1 MSFLT
6 TLGRVYEEYAE
17 GGRRQFT
24 GVAGKLVI
32 GFAILYSL
40 YHLYVFLIGVGKLNV
55 FQHRATHL
63 LWLLA
68 FSFIVYAP
76 GASKKRV
83 GVWDW
88 FLAGLCIA
96 IWGHMMLNLERITLW
111 LSLID
116 EPPLLDLVF
125 GSLLI
130 LLVLEGVRRVSRMP
144 LVLVTVVFLLY
155 MFYGNLLGGIWWHSG
170 MTFDRVIDVLFLSPE
185 GMWGSL
191 MNISATYI
199 ILFVIFG
206 QLLLHCGGAAFFVDL
221 ADAVAGRARGGPA
234 KVAVVGSGLFGTISG
249 SQIANVATSG
259 SFTIPMMKRV
269 GFRPQFAG
277 AVELSASMGGMFM
290 PPVMA
295 STVFLMSDISGIPY
309 VEIIVAAFIPA
320 CLYFF
325 TVFWQVH
332 MESVKMGITSPTEGR
347 RSAWNVLKEDGH
359 FIAPL
364 VVIVWVL
371 LEGYTPIRAALVAI
385 ATLLVVTALRKKGRK
400 DFVKNVL
407 KGLETGATTSIIV
420 ALPIAAGAIMVTAIS
435 ATGLGGKFGS
445 MVMLFSGGYLFPA
458 LVIAMI
464 ASLVLG
470 APLSVAATYILTAIM
485 IVPVTV
491 QLGVPPLA
499 AHLFA
504 VYFAVIAPMS
514 PPAGPA
520 MFLAG
525 GLAGANPMIVG
536 LIGIRLAI
544 GAFVLPFLFVF
555 NDGLLMQGGL
565 LEILSSTAVA
575 AFALFALAAG
585 FEGWISKETAAW
597 ERILLLAGGFLM
609 IFPGPWTLGIGA
621 SAVAA
626 AILAHL
632 VRTRAGS
639 REAGATPA

>member
-1 MSFLT
+1 MSFLA
-6 TLGRVYEEYAE
+6 TLGRVYEDYAE
-17 GGRRQFT
+17 GSRRQFT
-24 GVAGKLVI
+24 GVAGKLVP

-40 YHLYVFLIGVGKLNV
+40 YHLYVFIIGVGKLNV
-55 FQHRATHL
+55 FQHRSTHL

-68 FSFIVYAP
+68 FSFIVYGPAV
-76 GASKKRV
+76 KKTRV

-88 FLAGLCIA
+88 IPAILSIA
-96 IWGHMMLNLERITLW
+96 IWVYMMFNLERITLW

-116 EPPLLDLVF
+116 EPPLLDLIF
-125 GSLLI
+125 GGLLI

-144 LVLVTVVFLLY
+144 LVIVTVIFLLY
-155 MFYGNLLGGIWWHSG
+155 MFWGNLLGGIWWHAG
-170 MTFDRVIDVLFLSPE
+170 MTYDVVVDVLFLSPQ

-199 ILFVIFG
+199 ILFVLFG
-206 QLLLHCGGAAFFVDL
+206 QLLLHLGGAAFFVDL
-221 ADAVAGRARGGPA
+221 ADAIAGRARGGPA

-332 MESVKMGITSPTEGR
+332 MESVKMGIVSPTEGR

-359 FIAPL
+359 FILPL

-385 ATLLVVTALRKKGRK
+385 ATLLVVTAIRKKGRK
-400 DFVKNVL
+400 DFIKNVL

-491 QLGVPPLA
+491 SLGVPPLA

-536 LIGIRLAI
+536 LIGMRLAI
-544 GAFVLPFLFVF
+544 GAFVLPFMFVF
-555 NDGLLMQGGL
+555 NTGLLMDGSVA
-565 LEILSSTAVA
+565 EILFSTAVA
-575 AFALFALAAG
+575 ALALFALAAG
-585 FEGWISKETAAW
+585 FEGWISKTTAAW
-597 ERILLLAGGFLM
+597 ERVLLVAGGFTM
-609 IFPGPWTLGIGA
+609 IFPGTVTLAAG
-621 SAVAA
+621 AA
-626 AILAHL
+626 AVIVAIVAHL
-632 VRTRAGS
+632 VRVKVVQGTSEPVA
-639 REAGATPA
+639 P

>member
-6 TLGRVYEEYAE
+6 TLGRVYEDYAE
-17 GGRRQFT
+17 GSRRQFT
-24 GVAGKLVI
+24 GIAGKLVP

-40 YHLYVFLIGVGKLNV
+40 YHVYVFIIGVGKLNV
-55 FQHRATHL
+55 FQHRSTHL

-68 FSFIVYAP
+68 FSFIVYGPAV
-76 GASKKRV
+76 KKTRV
-83 GVWDW
+83 GLWDW
-88 FLAGLCIA
+88 IPAILSIA
-96 IWGHMMLNLERITLW
+96 IWVYMMFNLERITLW

-116 EPPLLDLVF
+116 EPPLLDLIF
-125 GSLLI
+125 GGLLI

-144 LVLVTVVFLLY
+144 LVIVTVIFLLY
-155 MFYGNLLGGIWWHSG
+155 MFWGNLLGGIWWHAG
-170 MTFDRVIDVLFLSPE
+170 MTYDVVIDVLFLSPQ

-199 ILFVIFG
+199 ILFVLFG
-206 QLLLHCGGAAFFVDL
+206 QLLLHLGGAAFFVDL

-277 AVELSASMGGMFM
+277 GVELSASMGGMFM

-320 CLYFF
+320 CLYFY

-332 MESVKMGITSPTEGR
+332 MESVKMGIISPTEGR

-359 FIAPL
+359 FILPL
-364 VVIVWVL
+364 IVIVWVL

-385 ATLLVVTALRKKGRK
+385 ATLLVVTGVRKKGRK

-491 QLGVPPLA
+491 SLGVAPLA

-536 LIGIRLAI
+536 LIGMRLAI
-544 GAFVLPFLFVF
+544 GAFVLPFMFVF
-555 NDGLLMQGGL
+555 NSGLLMEGSVV
-565 LEILSSTAVA
+565 EILFAVAVA

-585 FEGWISKETAAW
+585 FEGWISKSTAAW
-597 ERILLLAGGFLM
+597 ERVLLVAGGFTM
-609 IFPGPWTLGIGA
+609 IFPGAVTLTAG
-621 SAVAA
+621 AA
-626 AILAHL
+626 AVIVAIVGHL
-632 VRTRAGS
+632 VRVKVVQ
-639 REAGATPA
+639 ATSEPAAP

>member
-1 MSFLT
+1 MSFLA
-6 TLGRVYEEYAE
+6 TLGRVYEDYAE
-17 GGRRQFT
+17 GSRRQFT
-24 GVAGKLVI
+24 GVAGKLVS

-40 YHLYVFLIGVGKLNV
+40 YHIYVFIIGVGKLNV

-68 FSFIVYAP
+68 FSFIVFGPAVR
-76 GASKKRV
+76 KTRV
-83 GVWDW
+83 GLWDW
-88 FLAGLCIA
+88 IPAVLSIA
-96 IWGHMMLNLERITLW
+96 IWVYMMFNLERITLW

-116 EPPLLDLVF
+116 EPPLLDLIF
-125 GSLLI
+125 GGLLI

-144 LVLVTVVFLLY
+144 LVFVTLIFLLY
-155 MFYGNLLGGIWWHSG
+155 MFWGNLLGGIWWHAG
-170 MTFDRVIDVLFLSPE
+170 MSYEVVIDHLFLSPQ

-199 ILFVIFG
+199 ILFVLFG
-206 QLLLHCGGAAFFVDL
+206 QLLLHLGGAAFFVDL

-269 GFRPQFAG
+269 GFRPEFAG

-320 CLYFF
+320 CLYFY

-347 RSAWNVLKEDGH
+347 RSAWEVLKEDGH
-359 FIAPL
+359 FIVPL

-385 ATLLVVTALRKKGRK
+385 ATLLVVTVVRKKGRK

-407 KGLETGATTSIIV
+407 KGLETGATTTIIV
-420 ALPIAAGAIMVTAIS
+420 GLPIAAGAIMVTAIS

-458 LVIAMI
+458 LFIAMI

-536 LIGIRLAI
+536 LLGMRMAV

-555 NDGLLMQGGL
+555 NNGLLMHGSL
-565 LEILSSTAVA
+565 YEIAFATATA
-575 AFALFALAAG
+575 ALALFALAAG
-585 FEGWISKETAAW
+585 FEGWISRATAVW
-597 ERILLLAGGFLM
+597 ERVLLVAGGFVM
-609 IFPGPWTLGIGA
+609 IFPHPMTLSLG
-621 SAVAA
+621 AA
-626 AILAHL
+626 AVILAIVAHL
-632 VRTRAGS
+632 VRVKAFRG
-639 REAGATPA
+639 EPAAP

>member
-1 MSFLT
+1 MPFLT
-6 TLGRVYEEYAE
+6 ALGRVYEEYAE
-17 GGRRQFT
+17 GSRREFT
-24 GVAGKLVI
+24 GVTGKLVT
-32 GFAILYSL
+32 GFAILYSC
-40 YHLYVFLIGVGKLNV
+40 YHLYVFIMGVGKLNV

-68 FSFIVYAP
+68 FSFIVYGP
-76 GASKKRV
+76 GAKKTRV
-83 GVWDW
+83 GVWDIVPAV
-88 FLAGLCIA
+88 LSLA
-96 IWGHMMLNLERITLW
+96 IWVYMMLHLDRITLW
-111 LSLID
+111 LSQID

-144 LVLVTVVFLLY
+144 LVLVTAVFLLY
-155 MFYGNLLGGIWWHSG
+155 MFWGNLLGGIWWHSG
-170 MTFDRVIDVLFLSPE
+170 LTFDLVIDVLFLSPQ
-185 GMWGSL
+185 GLWGSL

-199 ILFVIFG
+199 ILFVLFG
-206 QLLLHCGGAAFFVDL
+206 QLLLHCGGASFFVDL
-221 ADAVAGRARGGPA
+221 ADAMAGRARGGPA

-259 SFTIPMMKRV
+259 SFTIPMMKRA
-269 GFRPQFAG
+269 GFRPEFAG

-309 VEIIVAAFIPA
+309 IEIIVAAFIPA

-332 MESVKMGITSPTEGR
+332 MESVKMGIIAPTEGR
-347 RSAWNVLKEDGH
+347 RTAWNVLKEDGH

-371 LEGYTPIRAALVAI
+371 LEGYTPIRAALVAM

-400 DFVKNVL
+400 DFIKNVL
-407 KGLETGATTSIIV
+407 KGLETGARTTIIV

-445 MVMLFSGGYLFPA
+445 MIMLFSGGYLFPA

-464 ASLVLG
+464 ASLAIG

-491 QLGVPPLA
+491 SLGVEPCWLRTCSRST
-499 AHLFA
+499 
-504 VYFAVIAPMS
+504 S
-514 PPAGPA
+514 PSSRPC
-520 MFLAG
+520 
-525 GLAGANPMIVG
+525 
-536 LIGIRLAI
+536 RLPR
-544 GAFVLPFLFVF
+544 VLPCSLPEVWP
-555 NDGLLMQGGL
+555 
-565 LEILSSTAVA
+565 E
-575 AFALFALAAG
+575 
-585 FEGWISKETAAW
+585 
-597 ERILLLAGGFLM
+597 
-609 IFPGPWTLGIGA
+609 P
-621 SAVAA
+621 
-626 AILAHL
+626 
-632 VRTRAGS
+632 
-639 REAGATPA
+639 TP

>member
-1 MSFLT
+1 
-6 TLGRVYEEYAE
+6 
-17 GGRRQFT
+17 
-24 GVAGKLVI
+24 
-32 GFAILYSL
+32 
-40 YHLYVFLIGVGKLNV
+40 
-55 FQHRATHL
+55 
-63 LWLLA
+63 
-68 FSFIVYAP
+68 VYAP
-76 GASKKRV
+76 GAKKTRV
-83 GVWDW
+83 GVWDIVPAV
-88 FLAGLCIA
+88 LSLA
-96 IWGHMMLNLERITLW
+96 IWVYMMVNLERITLW
-111 LSLID
+111 LSQID
-116 EPPLLDLVF
+116 EPPLMDLVF
-125 GSLLI
+125 GSLLV

-155 MFYGNLLGGIWWHSG
+155 MFWGNLLGGIWWHSG
-170 MTFDRVIDVLFLSPE
+170 LTFDLVIDVLFLSPQ

-199 ILFVIFG
+199 ILFVLFG
-206 QLLLHCGGAAFFVDL
+206 QLLLHLGGAAFFVDL
-221 ADAVAGRARGGPA
+221 ADAMAGRARGGPA

-269 GFRPQFAG
+269 GFRPEFAG

-332 MESVKMGITSPTEGR
+332 MESVKMGIVSPTEGR
-347 RSAWNVLKEDGH
+347 RTAWDVLKEDGH
-359 FIAPL
+359 FIVPL

-371 LEGYTPIRAALVAI
+371 LEGYTPIRAALVAM
-385 ATLLVVTALRKKGRK
+385 ATLLAVTAVRKKGRK
-400 DFVKNVL
+400 DFIKNVL
-407 KGLETGATTSIIV
+407 KGLETGARTTIIV

-491 QLGVPPLA
+491 SLGVPPLA

-544 GAFVLPFLFVF
+544 GAFVLPFMFVF
-555 NDGLLMQGGL
+555 NSGLLMDGTVA
-565 LEILSSTAVA
+565 EILFSTGTA
-575 AFALFALAAG
+575 ALALFALAAG
-585 FEGWISKETAAW
+585 FEGWVSKETAIW
-597 ERILLLAGGFLM
+597 ERVLLVAGGFTM
-609 IFPGPWTLGIGA
+609 VFPGAVTLSVG
-621 SAVAA
+621 AA
-626 AILAHL
+626 AVILAIVAHL
-632 VRTRAGS
+632 VRVRIVQA
-639 REAGATPA
+639 

>member
-1 MSFLT
+1 MSFLA
-6 TLGRVYEEYAE
+6 TLGRVYEDYAE
-17 GGRRQFT
+17 GSRRQFP
-24 GVAGKLVI
+24 GVAGKLVS

-40 YHLYVFLIGVGKLNV
+40 YHIYVFIIGVGKLNV

-68 FSFIVYAP
+68 FSFIVFGPAVR
-76 GASKKRV
+76 KTRV
-83 GVWDW
+83 GLWDW
-88 FLAGLCIA
+88 ILAGLSIA
-96 IWGHMMLNLERITLW
+96 IWVYMMVNLERITLW

-116 EPPLLDLVF
+116 DPPLLDLIF
-125 GSLLI
+125 GGLLI

-144 LVLVTVVFLLY
+144 LVFVTVIFLLY
-155 MFYGNLLGGIWWHSG
+155 MFWGNLLGGIWWHAG
-170 MTFDRVIDVLFLSPE
+170 MNYAVVIDHLFLSPQ

-199 ILFVIFG
+199 ILFVLFG
-206 QLLLHCGGAAFFVDL
+206 QLLLHMGGAAFFVDL
-221 ADAVAGRARGGPA
+221 ADAIAGRARGGPA

-259 SFTIPMMKRV
+259 SFTIPMMKQV

-320 CLYFF
+320 CLYFY

-332 MESVKMGITSPTEGR
+332 MESVKMGIISPTESR

-359 FIAPL
+359 FIVPL

-385 ATLLVVTALRKKGRK
+385 GTLLVVTVIRKKGRK

-407 KGLETGATTSIIV
+407 KGLETGATTTIIV

-536 LIGIRLAI
+536 LLGMRMAV

-555 NDGLLMQGGL
+555 NNGLLMHGSL
-565 LEILSSTAVA
+565 YEIAFATATA
-575 AFALFALAAG
+575 ALALFALAAG
-585 FEGWISKETAAW
+585 FEGWISRATAVW
-597 ERILLLAGGFLM
+597 ERVLLVAGGFVM
-609 IFPGPWTLGIGA
+609 IFPHPMTLSLG
-621 SAVAA
+621 AA
-626 AILAHL
+626 AVILAIVAHL
-632 VRTRAGS
+632 VRVKAFRG
-639 REAGATPA
+639 EPAAP

>member
-6 TLGRVYEEYAE
+6 TLGQVYEEYAE
-17 GGRRQFT
+17 GSRRQFT
-24 GVAGKLVI
+24 GLANKLVV
-32 GFAILYSL
+32 GFAILYSC
-40 YHLYVFLIGVGKLNV
+40 YHLYVFLIGVGKLNI
-55 FQHRATHL
+55 FQHRSTHL

-68 FSFIVYAP
+68 FSFIVYSP
-76 GASKKRV
+76 GAKKTRV
-83 GVWDW
+83 GWWDW
-88 FLAGLCIA
+88 TLAGASIA
-96 IWGHMMLNLERITLW
+96 IWVYMMFNLERITLW

-116 EPPLLDLVF
+116 EPPLWDLIF
-125 GSLLI
+125 GTLLV

-144 LVLVTVVFLLY
+144 LVLVTVIFLAY
-155 MFYGNLLGGIWWHSG
+155 MFWGNLLGGIWWHSG
-170 MTFDRVIDVLFLSPE
+170 MTFDRVIDVLFLSPQ

-199 ILFVIFG
+199 ILFVLFG
-206 QLLLHCGGAAFFVDL
+206 QLLLHMGGAAFFVDL
-221 ADAVAGRARGGPA
+221 ADAMAGRARGGPA

-259 SFTIPMMKRV
+259 SFTIPMMKQV

-320 CLYFF
+320 CLYFY

-332 MESVKMGITSPTEGR
+332 MESVKMGITSPTEGQ
-347 RSAWNVLKEDGH
+347 RSAWDVLKEDGH
-359 FIAPL
+359 FIVPL

-385 ATLLVVTALRKKGRK
+385 ATLLLVTVVRKKGRK

-407 KGLETGATTSIIV
+407 KGLETGATTTIIV

-536 LIGIRLAI
+536 LLGIRLAV

-555 NDGLLMQGGL
+555 NNGLLMHGSL
-565 LEILSSTAVA
+565 YEIVFATATA
-575 AFALFALAAG
+575 ALALFALAAG
-585 FEGWISKETAAW
+585 FEGWISKATAAW
-597 ERILLLAGGFLM
+597 ERVLLVTGGFVM
-609 IFPGPWTLGIGA
+609 IFPHAITLSLG
-621 SAVAA
+621 AA
-626 AILAHL
+626 AVILAIVAHL
-632 VRTRAGS
+632 VRVKSFRG
-639 REAGATPA
+639 EPASP

>member
-6 TLGRVYEEYAE
+6 TLGQVYEEYAE
-17 GGRRQFT
+17 GSRRQFT
-24 GVAGKLVI
+24 GIAGKLVP

-40 YHLYVFLIGVGKLNV
+40 YHLYVFIIGVGKLNV
-55 FQHRATHL
+55 FQHRSTHL

-76 GASKKRV
+76 GAKKTRV
-83 GVWDW
+83 SWWDW
-88 FLAGLCIA
+88 FLAALCIA
-96 IWGHMMLNLERITLW
+96 IWGYMMLNLNRITLW

-116 EPPLLDLVF
+116 EPPLWDLIF
-125 GSLLI
+125 GTLLI

-144 LVLVTVVFLLY
+144 LVLVTVVFLVY
-155 MFYGNLLGGIWWHSG
+155 MFWGNLLGGIWWHSG
-170 MTFDRVIDVLFLSPE
+170 MTFDRVIDVLFLSPQ

-199 ILFVIFG
+199 ILFVLFG
-206 QLLLHCGGAAFFVDL
+206 QLLLHLGGAAFFVDL
-221 ADAVAGRARGGPA
+221 ADAMAGRARGGPA

-269 GFRPQFAG
+269 GFRPEFAG

-332 MESVKMGITSPTEGR
+332 LESVKMGITSPTEGR
-347 RSAWNVLKEDGH
+347 RSAWDVLKEDGH
-359 FIAPL
+359 FIVPL

-400 DFVKNVL
+400 DFIKNVL

-536 LIGIRLAI
+536 LLGMRMAI

-555 NDGLLMQGGL
+555 NTGLLMKGSL
-565 LEILSSTAVA
+565 VEIAFATGVA
-575 AFALFALAAG
+575 ALALFALAAG
-585 FEGWISKETAAW
+585 FEGWISKATAVW
-597 ERILLLAGGFLM
+597 ERILLLAGGFVM
-609 IFPGPWTLGIGA
+609 IFPGTLTL
-621 SAVAA
+621 SAGAA
-626 AILAHL
+626 AVVLAIAGHL
-632 VRTRAGS
+632 VRVKVFQTA
-639 REAGATPA
+639 PASP

>member
-6 TLGRVYEEYAE
+6 TLGRVYEDYAE
-17 GGRRQFT
+17 GSRRQFT
-24 GVAGKLVI
+24 GVAGKLVS

-40 YHLYVFLIGVGKLNV
+40 YHIYVFIIGVGKLNV
-55 FQHRATHL
+55 FQHRSTHL

-68 FSFIVYAP
+68 FSFIVFGPAVR
-76 GASKKRV
+76 KTRV
-83 GVWDW
+83 GLWDW
-88 FLAGLCIA
+88 IPAVLSIA
-96 IWGHMMLNLERITLW
+96 IWVYMMFNLERITLW

-116 EPPLLDLVF
+116 EPPLLDLIF
-125 GSLLI
+125 GGLLI

-144 LVLVTVVFLLY
+144 LVIVTVIFLLY
-155 MFYGNLLGGIWWHSG
+155 MFWGNLLGGIWWHAG
-170 MTFDRVIDVLFLSPE
+170 MNYDVVIDHLFLSPQ

-199 ILFVIFG
+199 ILFVLFG
-206 QLLLHCGGAAFFVDL
+206 QLLLHLGGAAFFVDL

-269 GFRPQFAG
+269 GFRPEFAG

-320 CLYFF
+320 CLYFY

-347 RSAWNVLKEDGH
+347 RSAWDVLKEDGH
-359 FIAPL
+359 FIVPL

-385 ATLLVVTALRKKGRK
+385 ATLLLVTVVRKKGRK
-400 DFVKNVL
+400 DFIRNVL
-407 KGLETGATTSIIV
+407 KGLETGATTTIIV
-420 ALPIAAGAIMVTAIS
+420 GLPIAAGAIMVTAIS

-458 LVIAMI
+458 LFIAMI

-536 LIGIRLAI
+536 LLGMRMAV

-555 NDGLLMQGGL
+555 NTGLLMEGSL
-565 LEILSSTAVA
+565 AEILLATGVA
-575 AFALFALAAG
+575 ALALFALAAG
-585 FEGWISKETAAW
+585 FEGWIAGATAVW
-597 ERILLLAGGFLM
+597 ERVLLVGGGFIM
-609 IFPGPWTLGIGA
+609 IFPGTLTLSLG
-621 SAVAA
+621 AA
-626 AILAHL
+626 AVILAIVAHM
-632 VRTRAGS
+632 VRVRVVK
-639 REAGATPA
+639 PASEPASP

>member
-6 TLGRVYEEYAE
+6 TLGRVYEDYAE
-17 GGRRQFT
+17 GSRRQFT
-24 GVAGKLVI
+24 GLAGKLVP

-40 YHLYVFLIGVGKLNV
+40 YHLYVFIIGVGKLNV
-55 FQHRATHL
+55 FQHRSTHL

-68 FSFIVYAP
+68 FSFIVYGPAV
-76 GASKKRV
+76 KKTRV
-83 GVWDW
+83 GLWDW
-88 FLAGLCIA
+88 IPAILSIA
-96 IWGHMMLNLERITLW
+96 IWVYMMFNLERITLW

-116 EPPLLDLVF
+116 EPPLLDLIF
-125 GSLLI
+125 GGLLI

-144 LVLVTVVFLLY
+144 LVIVTVIFLLY
-155 MFYGNLLGGIWWHSG
+155 MFWGNLLGGIWWHAG
-170 MTFDRVIDVLFLSPE
+170 MTYDVVVDVLFLSPQ

-199 ILFVIFG
+199 ILFVLFG
-206 QLLLHCGGAAFFVDL
+206 QLLLHLGGAAFFVDL

-359 FIAPL
+359 FILPL

-385 ATLLVVTALRKKGRK
+385 ATLLAVTAIRKKGRK
-400 DFVKNVL
+400 DFIKNVL

-491 QLGVPPLA
+491 SLGVQPLA

-536 LIGIRLAI
+536 LIGMRLAV
-544 GAFVLPFLFVF
+544 GAFVLPFMFVF
-555 NDGLLMQGGL
+555 NPGLLMDGSL
-565 LEILSSTAVA
+565 AEILFSTGVA
-575 AFALFALAAG
+575 ALALFALAAG
-585 FEGWISKETAAW
+585 FEGWISKTTAAW
-597 ERILLLAGGFLM
+597 ERVLLVAGGCTM
-609 IFPGPWTLGIGA
+609 IVPGTVTLTAG
-621 SAVAA
+621 AA
-626 AILAHL
+626 AVVVAIVAHL
-632 VRTRAGS
+632 VRVKAVQAAS
-639 REAGATPA
+639 EPAAP

>member
-1 MSFLT
+1 MSFLA
-6 TLGRVYEEYAE
+6 TLGRVYEDYAE
-17 GGRRQFT
+17 GSRRQFT
-24 GVAGKLVI
+24 GVSGKLVS

-40 YHLYVFLIGVGKLNV
+40 YHLYVFIIGVGKLNV
-55 FQHRATHL
+55 FQHRSTHL

-68 FSFIVYAP
+68 FSFIVYGPAVR
-76 GASKKRV
+76 KTRV

-88 FLAGLCIA
+88 IPAVLSIA
-96 IWGHMMLNLERITLW
+96 IWVYMMFNLERITLW

-116 EPPLLDLVF
+116 EPPLLDLIF
-125 GSLLI
+125 GGLLI

-144 LVLVTVVFLLY
+144 LVIVTVVFLLY
-155 MFYGNLLGGIWWHSG
+155 MFWGNLLGGIWWHTG
-170 MTFDRVIDVLFLSPE
+170 MTYDVVVDVLFLSPQ

-199 ILFVIFG
+199 ILFVLFG
-206 QLLLHCGGAAFFVDL
+206 QLLLHLGGASFFVDL

-259 SFTIPMMKRV
+259 SFTIPMMRRV

-359 FIAPL
+359 FILPL

-385 ATLLVVTALRKKGRK
+385 ATLLVVTAVRKKGRK

-491 QLGVPPLA
+491 SLGVQPLA

-536 LIGIRLAI
+536 LIGMRLAV
-544 GAFVLPFLFVF
+544 GAFVLPFMFVF
-555 NDGLLMQGGL
+555 NSGLLMDGSL
-565 LEILSSTAVA
+565 AEILFSTAVA
-575 AFALFALAAG
+575 ALALFALAAG
-585 FEGWISKETAAW
+585 FEGWISKTTAVW
-597 ERILLLAGGFLM
+597 ERVLLVAGGFTM
-609 IFPGPWTLGIGA
+609 IFPGTVTLTAG
-621 SAVAA
+621 AA
-626 AILAHL
+626 AVIVAIVAHL
-632 VRTRAGS
+632 VRVKFVQAAS
-639 REAGATPA
+639 EPAAP

>member
-6 TLGRVYEEYAE
+6 TLGRVYEDYAE
-17 GGRRQFT
+17 GSRRQFT
-24 GVAGKLVI
+24 GVAGKLVS

-40 YHLYVFLIGVGKLNV
+40 YHLYVFVMGVGKLNL
-55 FQHRATHL
+55 FQHRSTHL

-68 FSFIVYAP
+68 FSFIVYGPAV
-76 GASKKRV
+76 KKTRV
-83 GVWDW
+83 GMWDW
-88 FLAGLCIA
+88 IPAILSIA
-96 IWGHMMLNLERITLW
+96 IWVYMMLNLERITLW

-116 EPPLLDLVF
+116 EPPLLDLIF
-125 GSLLI
+125 GGLLV

-144 LVLVTVVFLLY
+144 LVLVTVIFVLY
-155 MFYGNLLGGIWWHSG
+155 MFWGNLLGGLWWHAG
-170 MTFDRVIDVLFLSPE
+170 MTYDVVVDVLFLSPQ

-199 ILFVIFG
+199 ILFVLFG
-206 QLLLHCGGAAFFVDL
+206 QLLLHCGGASFFVDL

-309 VEIIVAAFIPA
+309 VEIIVAAFIPG
-320 CLYFF
+320 CLYFY

-332 MESVKMGITSPTEGR
+332 MESLKMGITSATDSR
-347 RSAWNVLKEDGH
+347 RRAWDVLKAEGH

-371 LEGYTPIRAALVAI
+371 LEGYTPIRAALLAI
-385 ATLLVVTALRKKGRK
+385 VTLVVVTGLRKKGRK
-400 DFVKNVL
+400 DLLRNVL

-458 LVIAMI
+458 LVMAMI

-470 APLSVAATYILTAIM
+470 APLAVAATYILTAIM

-491 QLGVPPLA
+491 SLGVPLLA

-525 GLAGANPMIVG
+525 GLAGANPMMVG
-536 LIGIRLAI
+536 LIGMRLAV
-544 GAFVLPFLFVF
+544 GAFVLPFMFVF
-555 NDGLLMQGGL
+555 NSGLLMDGSL
-565 LEILSSTAVA
+565 AEILFSTAVA
-575 AFALFALAAG
+575 ALALFALAAG
-585 FEGWISKETAAW
+585 FEGWISKTTAAW
-597 ERILLLAGGFLM
+597 ERVLLVAGGFMM
-609 IFPGPWTLGIGA
+609 IFPGTITLAAGA
-621 SAVAA
+621 AAVVAA
-626 AILAHL
+626 IAGHL
-632 VRTRAGS
+632 VRVKVVQAAS
-639 REAGATPA
+639 EPAAP

>member
-1 MSFLT
+1 MPFLT
-6 TLGRVYEEYAE
+6 TLGRVYEDYAE
-17 GGRRQFT
+17 GSRRQFT
-24 GVAGKLVI
+24 GVAGKLVP
-32 GFAILYSL
+32 GFAILYSV
-40 YHLYVFLIGVGKLNV
+40 YHLYVFIIGVGKLNV

-68 FSFIVYAP
+68 FSFIVYGPAV
-76 GASKKRV
+76 KKTRV
-83 GVWDW
+83 GLWDW
-88 FLAGLCIA
+88 IPAGLSIA
-96 IWGHMMLNLERITLW
+96 IWVYMMLNLERITLW
-111 LSLID
+111 MSLID
-116 EPPLLDLVF
+116 EPPLLDLIF
-125 GSLLI
+125 GGLLI

-144 LVLVTVVFLLY
+144 LVFVTIVFLAY
-155 MFYGNLLGGIWWHSG
+155 MFWGNLLGGIWWHSG
-170 MTFDRVIDVLFLSPE
+170 MTYEVVVDVLFLSPQ

-199 ILFVIFG
+199 ILFVLFG
-206 QLLLHCGGAAFFVDL
+206 QLLLHLGGAAFFVDL

-309 VEIIVAAFIPA
+309 VQIIVAAFIPA

-347 RSAWNVLKEDGH
+347 RTAWNVLKEDGH
-359 FIAPL
+359 FIVPL

-385 ATLLVVTALRKKGRK
+385 ATLLAVTALRKKGRK
-400 DFVKNVL
+400 DLVKNVL

-491 QLGVPPLA
+491 SLGVAPLA

-525 GLAGANPMIVG
+525 GLAGANPMMVG
-536 LIGIRLAI
+536 FIGMRLAI
-544 GAFVLPFLFVF
+544 GAFVLPFMFVF
-555 NDGLLMQGGL
+555 NPGLLMDGSVF
-565 LEILSSTAVA
+565 EILFSTGVA
-575 AFALFALAAG
+575 ALALFAMAAG
-585 FEGWISKETAAW
+585 FEGWISSTTTAW
-597 ERILLLAGGFLM
+597 ERALLLAGGFTM
-609 IFPGPWTLGIGA
+609 IFPGAITLTAG
-621 SAVAA
+621 AA
-626 AILAHL
+626 AVIVAIVAHL
-632 VRTRAGS
+632 VRVKVIRSGS
-639 REAGATPA
+639 EPA

>member
-1 MSFLT
+1 MPFLT
-6 TLGRVYEEYAE
+6 ALGRVYEEYAE
-17 GGRRQFT
+17 GSRREFT
-24 GVAGKLVI
+24 GVTGKLVT

-40 YHLYVFLIGVGKLNV
+40 YHLYVFIMGVGKLNV

-76 GASKKRV
+76 GAKKTRV
-83 GVWDW
+83 GVWDVVPAV
-88 FLAGLCIA
+88 LSLA
-96 IWGHMMLNLERITLW
+96 IWVYMMLNLDRITLW
-111 LSLID
+111 LSQID

-155 MFYGNLLGGIWWHSG
+155 MFWGNLLGGIWWHSG
-170 MTFDRVIDVLFLSPE
+170 LTFDLVIDVLFLSPQ
-185 GMWGSL
+185 GLWGSL

-199 ILFVIFG
+199 ILFVLFG

-221 ADAVAGRARGGPA
+221 ADAMAGRARGGPA

-259 SFTIPMMKRV
+259 SFTIPMMKRA

-277 AVELSASMGGMFM
+277 AVELAASMGGMFM

-332 MESVKMGITSPTEGR
+332 MESVKMGIIAPTEGR
-347 RSAWNVLKEDGH
+347 RTAWNVLKEDGH

-371 LEGYTPIRAALVAI
+371 LEGYTPIRAALVAM
-385 ATLLVVTALRKKGRK
+385 ATLLAVTALRKKGRK

-407 KGLETGATTSIIV
+407 KGLETGARTTIIV
-420 ALPIAAGAIMVTAIS
+420 ALPIAAGAIMVTAIN
-435 ATGLGGKFGS
+435 ATGFGGKFGS
-445 MVMLFSGGYLFPA
+445 MIMLFSGGYLFPA

-491 QLGVPPLA
+491 SLGVPPLA

-504 VYFAVIAPMS
+504 IYFAVIAPMS

-544 GAFVLPFLFVF
+544 GAFVLPFMFVF
-555 NDGLLMQGGL
+555 NSGLLMDGSVV
-565 LEILSSTAVA
+565 EILFATGTAA
-575 AFALFALAAG
+575 LALFALAAG
-585 FEGWISKETAAW
+585 FEGWISKETAVW
-597 ERILLLAGGFLM
+597 ERLLLVAGGFTM
-609 IFPGPWTLGIGA
+609 VFP
-621 SAVAA
+621 SAVTLSLGAA
-626 AILAHL
+626 AVIFAIVAHL
-632 VRTRAGS
+632 VRVRGRTGLTR
-639 REAGATPA
+639 PASS

>member
-6 TLGRVYEEYAE
+6 TLGQVYEEYAE
-17 GGRRQFT
+17 GSRRQFT
-24 GVAGKLVI
+24 GLAGKLVP

-40 YHLYVFLIGVGKLNV
+40 YHLYVFIIGVGKLNV

-68 FSFIVYAP
+68 FAFIVYAP
-76 GASKKRV
+76 GVKKTRV
-83 GVWDW
+83 SWWDW
-88 FLAGLCIA
+88 FLAALCIA
-96 IWGHMMLNLERITLW
+96 IWGYMMFHLERITLW
-111 LSLID
+111 MSLID

-125 GSLLI
+125 GTLLV

-144 LVLVTVVFLLY
+144 LVIVTVIFLLY
-155 MFYGNLLGGIWWHSG
+155 MFWGNLLGGIWWHSG
-170 MTFDRVIDVLFLSPE
+170 MTFDRVIDVLFLSPQ

-199 ILFVIFG
+199 ILFVLFG
-206 QLLLHCGGAAFFVDL
+206 QLLLHLGGAAFFVDL

-269 GFRPQFAG
+269 GFRPEFAG

-320 CLYFF
+320 CLYFYA
-325 TVFWQVH
+325 VFWQVH
-332 MESVKMGITSPTEGR
+332 MESVKMGIVSPTENR
-347 RSAWNVLKEDGH
+347 RSAWDVLKEDGH
-359 FIAPL
+359 FIVPL

-400 DFVKNVL
+400 DFIKNVL
-407 KGLETGATTSIIV
+407 KGLETGATTTIIV

-536 LIGIRLAI
+536 LLGMRMAV

-555 NDGLLMQGGL
+555 NNGLLMHGSL
-565 LEILSSTAVA
+565 FEIAFATATA
-575 AFALFALAAG
+575 ALALFALAAG
-585 FEGWISKETAAW
+585 FEGWISKATVAW
-597 ERILLLAGGFLM
+597 ERVLLMAGGFIM
-609 IFPGPWTLGIGA
+609 IFPGAITLSVG
-621 SAVAA
+621 AA
-626 AILAHL
+626 AVILAIVAHL
-632 VRTRAGS
+632 VRVKVGQ
-639 REAGATPA
+639 PASEPASP